1 MSTRILDL
9 SQSEGTWAMK
19 EQNQTCAKKN
29 RAQNQEHNLQL
40 TLLRNSSAEKME
52 KSEKRASPPW
62 KSRRPSSSSS
72 PSQLM
77 DKGSPQS
84 QVP

>member
-9 SQSEGTWAMK
+9 SQNEGTWAMK

-29 RAQNQEHNLQL
+29 RAKNQEYNLQL

-52 KSEKRASPPW
+52 KNEKRASPPW

-72 PSQLM
+72 LSQLM